1 MVDYVAYAVLPGQ
14 SVRQVCRRASPVT
27 AMQYARAQLRPGE
40 YPSVNRE
47 DVPAPSIRASEI
59 NAGVGEPMTRDE
71 AIKKSIGWTRVC
83 LAGARAAKKAK
94 RL

>member
-1 MVDYVAYAVLPGQ
+1 M
-14 SVRQVCRRASPVT
+14 
-27 AMQYARAQLRPGE
+27 
-40 YPSVNRE
+40 NRE